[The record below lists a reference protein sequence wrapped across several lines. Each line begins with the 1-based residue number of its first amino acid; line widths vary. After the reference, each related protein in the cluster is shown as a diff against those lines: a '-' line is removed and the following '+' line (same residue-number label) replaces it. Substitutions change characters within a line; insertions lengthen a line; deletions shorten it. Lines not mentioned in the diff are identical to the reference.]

1 MKERTMLLVFLVH
14 SFNSLVSNGRHSHTK
29 QYQLSQPHT

>member
-14 SFNSLVSNGRHSHTK
+14 SFNSLVSTGRQALT
-29 QYQLSQPHT
+29 QYHPGV